1 MPIAQANPSAPS
13 TNTVLVPA
21 VAGKLV
27 KVKNIFF
34 SSDTT
39 MIVSLE
45 NSTAHA
51 TYLIKQYVIANGGL
65 ALGEEQIGNAYWT
78 VPGEGVDYS
87 TSAIGNVFIKIEYE
101 QV

>member
-1 MPIAQANPSAPS
+1 MSIAQANPSAPA

-21 VAGKLV
+21 IAGKLV

-45 NSTAHA
+45 NSTSHA

-65 ALGEEQIGNAYWT
+65 ALGEEQIGNAYWSQ
-78 VPGEGVDYS
+78 PGEGVDYS